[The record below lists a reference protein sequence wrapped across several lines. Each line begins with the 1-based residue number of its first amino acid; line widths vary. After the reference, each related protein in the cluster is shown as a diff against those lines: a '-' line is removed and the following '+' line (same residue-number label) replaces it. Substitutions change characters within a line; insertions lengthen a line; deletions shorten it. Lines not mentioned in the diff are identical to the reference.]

1 LETNYENEH
10 GASAAEIRSYMWGA
24 ALSSIGGVIFGS
36 APLWKTP
43 PDWQNHLDTP
53 GARDMQHLGAF
64 LDSIPWYQL
73 VPSELN
79 GMKKLI
85 TGGTGS
91 YTMMANPGDPEVGGD
106 DWVTSA
112 ATPDGKHLVAYVP
125 DAHTGGITVDLS
137 AMSGNGQARWLDPST
152 GSYSSAGQF
161 INTGKQAFSTPG
173 TNGSGAN
180 DWLLLLQ
187 VS

>member
-43 PDWQNHLDTP
+43 PDWQNHLDTS
-53 GARDMQHLGAF
+53 GARDMQHLGTF
-64 LDSIPWYQL
+64 LDSMPWYQL

-91 YTMMANPGDPEVGGD
+91 YTTMANPGDPEVGGD
-106 DWVTSA
+106 DWVVSA

-125 DAHTGGITVDLS
+125 DAHSGELTVDMTALS
-137 AMSGNGQARWLDPST
+137 GTAQARWFDPSSGT
-152 GSYSSAGQF
+152 FTDAGQLT
-161 INTGKQAFSTPG
+161 NTGTHAFTPPG
-173 TNGSGAN
+173 KNAAGAR
-180 DWLLLLQ
+180 DWMLVLTAA
-187 VS
+187 